1 MSESRYTGRVKWF
14 NNKSGFG
21 FITQCEGEQNE
32 KDIFVHW
39 SSIKVENSQYKYL
52 VQGEYVDFSLVRP
65 ERGDHEYHA
74 IEVSGVKGGK
84 LMCETRRDN
93 RDVSR
98 PSSRTSRPVRSERSG
113 ERVVREDRVDREQT
127 GGQSPRVRSER
138 PARPPRRQTGERQER
153 PPRQEEEGYTRVVK
167 RRNVNRRKEEV
178 HA

>member
-52 VQGEYVDFSLVRP
+52 VQGEYVDFNLMKP

-93 RDVSR
+93 RDVAQ
-98 PSSRTSRPVRSERSG
+98 PSYRTSRPVRSDRG
-113 ERVVREDRVDREQT
+113 DRGVRAQT
-127 GGQSPRVRSER
+127 EVQSPRVRNE
-138 PARPPRRQTGERQER
+138 RPPRPPRHQSGE
-153 PPRQEEEGYTRVVK
+153 RQEEEGYTRVAK

-178 HA
+178 RA

>member
-52 VQGEYVDFSLVRP
+52 VQGEYVDFSLIKP

-93 RDVSR
+93 RDVSHT
-98 PSSRTSRPVRSERSG
+98 SSRPSRPVRSDRSG
-113 ERVVREDRVDREQT
+113 DRVERTDREQT
-127 GGQSPRVRSER
+127 GGHSPRVRSER
-138 PARPPRRQTGERQER
+138 PARPPRRQSGERQER

-167 RRNVNRRKEEV
+167 RRNDNRRKEEV
-178 HA
+178 RA